1 MQQNAIG
8 AKLAKIRVVLSHPK
22 DARNIGA
29 VCRAMK
35 TMGLSKLYVVG
46 GSAVITPESKR
57 LAVHAVD
64 VLENGIQ
71 MNTLEEAV
79 RGCSF
84 IAGFTKRHGQRRK
97 QVYLTPRQ
105 LAGRLQALDAE
116 SALVF
121 GNEASGL
128 SDEEL
133 MICHGAVTI
142 PSSPQCPSL
151 NLSHAVQVIT
161 YEIRRTFCDESTDER
176 YVAIDDQ
183 GLNDLVTGMIA
194 SINATGFHTQV
205 GPQGMGVFLRDILA
219 RATISDNEAKRIGAL
234 FSKLSGII
242 THS

>member
-1 MQQNAIG
+1 
-8 AKLAKIRVVLSHPK
+8 
-22 DARNIGA
+22 
-29 VCRAMK
+29 
-35 TMGLSKLYVVG
+35 MGLSRLYIVG
-46 GSAVITPESKR
+46 GNSVITPDSKR

-64 VLENGIQ
+64 VLENSVQ
-71 MNTLEEAV
+71 MNTLGEAV

-84 IAGFTKRHGQRRK
+84 IAGLTRRHGQRRK
-97 QVYLTPRQ
+97 QVYLTPQQ
-105 LAGRLQALDAE
+105 LAGRLQTLDAE

-142 PSSPQCPSL
+142 PSSPRCPSL

-176 YVAIDDQ
+176 YAAIDDQ
-183 GLNDLVTGMIA
+183 RLNGLVTGITA
-194 SINATGFHTQV
+194 SINATGFHTQD
-205 GPQGMGVFLRDILA
+205 GPQGMGAFLRDILA
-219 RATISDNEAKRIGAL
+219 RASISDNEAKRIATL

-242 THS
+242 IHS